1 MPNSR
6 ICEESFFFIHLG
18 SICKSPV
25 VTCSPGTSII
35 EAAET
40 MHDNDISGLVV
51 VDRLGRVVGVLSVRD
66 FRGLIAGSNGDL
78 SGIKVKEVMSE
89 RPVTARLDDYVFEAI
104 FKMAKHK
111 THRLV
116 VVDYHGKLCGV
127 LTDTD
132 LLSLQTR
139 SPIYLSQE
147 IENAESI
154 PQLSIINSRILEMVN
169 CATDAGADTRSL
181 VHLITHFNDSFTLRI
196 IEIMEREE
204 GIVLPTGAAFLALGS
219 EGRGEQTLRT
229 DQDNAMVFADDLSEA
244 DQQAAVRFA
253 IRLSDALEE
262 VGVPKCSADTMASNP
277 EWRHSLTG
285 WKELIERWVSLP
297 RGDHMVRFG
306 MFQDFRTLYGDMRL
320 AQELQVHILAAIK
333 RHSLFLPYVA
343 RNIVSFSPPIGMFG
357 RIKVESR
364 GESRGKVDLKK
375 AGIFSITGGVSLLA
389 LDAGITEGST
399 WDKLDQL
406 EASGLLTEDFRD
418 TIDNAFSFLFQLR
431 LQRQIRSLT
440 TGDEP
445 TNSIDPLVMSDRE
458 RDRLRAAMRATGTFF
473 RFIRDRYQLD
483 LIAR

>member
-25 VTCSPGTSII
+25 VTCGPGASIL
-35 EAAET
+35 EAASM
-40 MHDNDISGLVV
+40 MHDRDISGLVV

-78 SGIKVKEVMSE
+78 TGVKVKDLMSD
-89 RPVTARLDDYVFEAI
+89 PVTARLDDYVFEAI

-116 VVDYHGKLCGV
+116 VVDYRGKLCGV

-139 SPIYLSQE
+139 SPIYMSQE
-147 IENAESI
+147 IENADSI

-196 IEIMEREE
+196 IELMEREE
-204 GIVLPTGAAFLALGS
+204 GIALPDGAAFLALGS

-229 DQDNAMVFADDLSEA
+229 DQDNAMIFADDLSES
-244 DQQAAVRFA
+244 DQLAAKRFA
-253 IRLSDALEE
+253 VRLSDALEE
-262 VGVPKCSADTMASNP
+262 VGVPKCPANTMASNP
-277 EWRHSLTG
+277 EWRQSLSG
-285 WKELIERWVSLP
+285 WKGQIDKWFSLP

-306 MFQDFRTLYGDMRL
+306 MLQDFRTLYGSAHL
-320 AQELQVHILAAIK
+320 ENELRAHILDALK

-343 RNIVSFSPPIGMFG
+343 KNLVSFAPPIGVFG
-357 RIKVESR
+357 RIKVEKR
-364 GESRGKVDLKK
+364 GENRGKVDLKK
-375 AGIFSITGGVSLLA
+375 AGIFSLTGGVSLLA
-389 LDAGITEGST
+389 LEAGITEGST

-406 EASGLLTEDFRD
+406 EKAGVLTADFRE
-418 TIDNAFSFLFQLR
+418 TIDGAFSFLFQLR

-440 TGDEP
+440 AGEEP
-445 TNSIDPLVMSDRE
+445 SNSVDPLVMTDRE
-458 RDRLRAAMRATGTFF
+458 RDRLRSALRDTVTFF
-473 RFIRDRYQLD
+473 RFIRDRYKLD
-483 LIAR
+483 SISR